1 MPQVIKKERRC
12 IKCGKMRQINMYP
25 QIDALE
31 SPELKEAILNEKFFD
46 FTCSSCGLNADYA
59 YPVLYHDR
67 EKAYMIYFTQNQDV
81 VNESRLPIYLKQV
94 KKRVVSGIKELKEK
108 IIIFDG
114 GYNDIAIEM
123 VKTAM
128 QKILVKK
135 YNDEGTRIYFL
146 RGDEASLTFAIYF
159 SDSKDAVY
167 QSANI
172 KLYNQ
177 ALELLENSSYKEK
190 NEFINVDKAFA
201 VKIISESK

>member
-190 NEFINVDKAFA
+190 NEFINVDKTFA

>member
-31 SPELKEAILNEKFFD
+31 SPELKEAILSEKFFD

-190 NEFINVDKAFA
+190 NEFINVDKTFA

>member
-25 QIDALE
+25 QIDAME
-31 SPELKEAILNEKFFD
+31 SPELKEAILSEKLFD
-46 FTCSSCGLNADYA
+46 FTCSSCGFNADYA

-67 EKAYMIYFTQNQDV
+67 EKAYMIYYTQNPGV

-94 KKRVVSGIKELKEK
+94 KKRVVTGIKELKEK

-114 GYNDIAIEM
+114 GYNDVAMEM
-123 VKTAM
+123 VKSAM

-135 YNDEGTRIYFL
+135 YNDNNTRVFFV

-172 KLYNQ
+172 KLYKQ
-177 ALELLENSSYKEK
+177 ALELLENSGYKEK
-190 NEFINVDKAFA
+190 NAFINVDKAFA
-201 VKIISESK
+201 VKLISELK

>member
-108 IIIFDG
+108 ILIFDG

-123 VKTAM
+123 VKSAM